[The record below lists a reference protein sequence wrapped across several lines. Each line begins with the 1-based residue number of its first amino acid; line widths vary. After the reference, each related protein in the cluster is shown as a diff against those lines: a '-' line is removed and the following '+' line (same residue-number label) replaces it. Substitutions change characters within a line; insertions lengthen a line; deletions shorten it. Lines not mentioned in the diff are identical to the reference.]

1 MLIMTLL
8 SDDQISRKLKPYGVP
23 CTPALCEQIRAYVSI
38 LLQWNRKISLTTVT
52 DPAEIVEFHFG
63 ESMFAVSSVPIL
75 SGRLADMGSGPGFPG
90 LPIRLAASEL
100 DLTLIESNTKKATF
114 LAEVVR
120 TIKLDHVTVFRG
132 RMEDLG
138 TDIALFDFVTARA
151 FGQHDELLRWAHAH
165 LKASGKVVLW
175 LGEDDAAS
183 LSQRQLWSWEPP
195 MHIPGSERR
204 CILVGSPL

>member
-1 MLIMTLL
+1 MTHI
-8 SDDQISRKLKPYGVP
+8 SDDQIAKYLKPYGVT
-23 CTPALCEQIRAYVSI
+23 CTPPLCEQIRAYVSL

-52 DPAEIVEFHFG
+52 DPAEIVKFHFG
-63 ESMFAVSSVPIL
+63 ESMFAVSSVPII

-90 LPIRLAASEL
+90 LPIRMAATQL

-132 RMEDLG
+132 RMDDL
-138 TDIALFDFVTARA
+138 DADLAPFDFVTARA

-165 LKASGKVVLW
+165 LAASGKTVLW
-175 LGEDDAAS
+175 LGEDDAAL
-183 LSQRQLWSWEPP
+183 LSQKPLWSWQPP
-195 MHIPGSERR
+195 LHIPGSQRR
-204 CILVGSPL
+204 CLLVGSRL